1 MSWLLFLTFLSE
13 EKKNLCFS
21 SFFSFSVSTSG
32 IFSAR
37 WCVRTGLNCTES
49 HFKMQGEPFLGLGN
63 RTQAEGKV
71 LQTFQKSFVEV
82 QSILDQNRLLISEI
96 NQNHESKIPH
106 NLTRNIFLI
115 QELNNNIR
123 RVVGLY
129 ADLSSS
135 FTKSMESS
143 SDGDSAGTLK
153 FNGKPGQ
160 KRIRRG

>member
-1 MSWLLFLTFLSE
+1 ME
-13 EKKNLCFS
+13 
-21 SFFSFSVSTSG
+21 
-32 IFSAR
+32 
-37 WCVRTGLNCTES
+37 
-49 HFKMQGEPFLGLGN
+49 GEPYSGLGD

-96 NQNHESKIPH
+96 NQNHESKIPY
-106 NLTRNIFLI
+106 NLTRNVFLI
-115 QELNNNIR
+115 KELNNNIR

-160 KRIRRG
+160 KRIRPG